1 MRSPLA
7 TLRSLV
13 RRYERELVCGRCRA
27 VLAWVRLRPVALM
40 HVRDTTGAEVTPLGC
55 RTALGIA
62 ERRLGQARAAGAAG
76 RPQALDEYDG
86 IAACEREMAYLR
98 REAGEVMYEFR
109 CRACRARYVRSLPDL
124 AAAVRRAGG
133 SRVELR

>member
-1 MRSPLA
+1 LSR
-7 TLRSLV
+7 LRSLV

-27 VLAWVRLRPVALM
+27 VLAWVRLRPVTLM
-40 HVRDTTGAEVTPLGC
+40 HVRDTAGAEVTPLGC

-86 IAACEREMAYLR
+86 IAACEREMTYLR
-98 REAGEVMYEFR
+98 RKAGEAMYELR
-109 CRACRARYVRSLPDL
+109 CRACRARYLRSLPDL

>member
-1 MRSPLA
+1 VRSPLA

-55 RTALGIA
+55 RSALGIA

-76 RPQALDEYDG
+76 RPQALDEYAG

>member
-1 MRSPLA
+1 MRSPLS
-7 TLRSLV
+7 TLRSLA

-40 HVRDTTGAEVTPLGC
+40 HVRDITGAEVTPLGC
-55 RTALGIA
+55 RTALGIT
-62 ERRLGQARAAGAAG
+62 ERRLGQARADGAAG
-76 RPQALDEYDG
+76 RARALDEYDG

-98 REAGEVMYEFR
+98 REAGEVMFELR
-109 CRACRARYVRSLPDL
+109 CPACRARYVRSLPDL
-124 AAAVRRAGG
+124 ASAVRRADG